1 MALRLTKTSLP
12 ALDVVS
18 DVDPALTRYHAENEI
33 VTAFGARAGIAL
45 GGTDLT
51 AYRQLFTET
60 GALENPH
67 RRYQVRKLLLEHGL
81 ASLRSASD
89 KRATELLLAMAWGA
103 VISLEAE
110 PAEPVLLN
118 YAGVLLYELWALD
131 AARALFLA
139 AQRLDP
145 ELPHLERN
153 LKGVSDRNR
162 SGNHRKLAFH
172 PALVD
177 LTKRAK
183 RVAARAK
190 PAEGLRL
197 SLCMIV
203 RDEED
208 MLPRTL
214 EAAKRA
220 VDEIIIVDTGSQD
233 STIEIAKSFG
243 ATVIEREWTGSFSDA
258 RNVSLEAATGDWFIY
273 LDADEVLVTE
283 DVEKLRGLL
292 GQTWRE
298 AFFLHETNFTG
309 TEEAG
314 LSVVHSALRLF
325 RNRPEYRFRGRLHE
339 QIAVHLPAYLPE
351 RLAQSPVRV
360 NHYGYLGVV
369 RDAKDKSRRN
379 IDLLLAQERESAP
392 GSLNSFFH
400 YNLGSEYFAVGEI
413 DKALDEYEQGYEKLK
428 IDGTYG
434 HEYIPSLMIRSV
446 KALRAAG
453 RNDDAIERADVGLAH
468 FPGYTDLVY
477 EQGLASIALDRPNDA
492 ATYLER
498 AIEMGDAPSKYTAI
512 VGAGTFLPR
521 IVLATMH
528 LNRRQTDPGLQHLR
542 WCVENHPEYIGT
554 VHPYATA
561 LLQSGEPAD
570 AVIADVEQRFTRLP
584 AASRFML
591 GTALFEQGQAVAAE
605 TQFRVVLEK
614 QPHSGAARAALVESL
629 LYQRRYRE
637 AAEEAKATDADSAA
651 AVITVRSELF
661 ARLLDGDLDGTDDAL
676 SRAGRVGLSE
686 HEQQLFKAWL
696 GEARGEPHA
705 APPAAAVPL
714 LSRMLES
721 LLRVR
726 DFENFEKL
734 VPLLNMTPLAERER
748 HELLAQMYLRRGF
761 LRSAGREWMAV
772 CERQP
777 DVRALV
783 GLAHVALANGQSA
796 AAKTFA
802 ENALAL
808 DPENETA
815 RKIAAASSEPVPA

>member
-12 ALDVVS
+12 AVDVAA
-18 DVDPALTRYHAENEI
+18 DADPVLALYHAETEI
-33 VTAFGARAGIAL
+33 VNAFSARAGIAL
-45 GGTDLT
+45 GATDLA
-51 AYRQLFTET
+51 AYRQLFPET
-60 GALENPH
+60 GVIENPH

-81 ASLRSASD
+81 ASLRGARD

-103 VISLEAE
+103 ITALEAE
-110 PAEPVLLN
+110 PSEPVLIN
-118 YAGVLLYELWALD
+118 YAGVILYELWALD
-131 AARALFLA
+131 GARALFLA

-145 ELPHLERN
+145 ELPHLDRN
-153 LKGVSDRNR
+153 LKEVSNRNR
-162 SGNHRKLAFH
+162 SGAHKKLAFH
-172 PALVD
+172 PALAD

-183 RVAARAK
+183 RVASRAK
-190 PAEGLRL
+190 PAEGMRL

-214 EAAKRA
+214 EAAKGA

-258 RNVSLEAATGDWFIY
+258 RNVSLDAATGDWFLY

-309 TEEAG
+309 TEDAG

-413 DKALDEYEQGYEKLK
+413 DKALEEYEQGYDKLK
-428 IDGTYG
+428 IDRTFG
-434 HEYIPSLMIRSV
+434 HEYVPSLFIRSV
-446 KALRAAG
+446 KTFRAAG
-453 RNDDAIERADVGLAH
+453 RNEDAIARADVGLEY

-477 EQGLASIALDRPNDA
+477 EQGLASIALDRPNEGA
-492 ATYLER
+492 AYLER
-498 AIEMGDAPSKYTAI
+498 AIKMGDAPSKYTAI

-521 IVLATMH
+521 IILGTLH
-528 LNRRQTDPGLQHLR
+528 LNRRQTELGLQHLR
-542 WCVENHPEYIGT
+542 WCVENCPEYVGT
-554 VHPYATA
+554 VHPYASG
-561 LLQSGEPAD
+561 LLQLGEPAE
-570 AVIADVEQRFTRLP
+570 AVVADVERSFTKLTV
-584 AASRFML
+584 ASRFML
-591 GTALFEQGQAVAAE
+591 GMALYEQGQAAAAE
-605 TQFRVVLEK
+605 TQFRVALEK

-629 LYQRRYRE
+629 LYQRRYGE
-637 AAEEAKATDADSAA
+637 AADEAKATEEDSPA

-661 ARLLDGDLDGTDDAL
+661 ARLLAEDLDGTDEAL
-676 SRAGRVGLSE
+676 SRAGRVGLPE
-686 HEQQLFKAWL
+686 NEQQLYKAWL

-705 APPAAAVPL
+705 APTAAAVPL

-721 LLRVR
+721 LLRVQ

-734 VPLLNMTPLAERER
+734 VSLLSTTPLAERER

-761 LRSAGREWMAV
+761 LRSAGREWMVV
-772 CERQP
+772 CEQQP

-783 GLAHVALANGQSA
+783 GLAQVALVNGQSA
-796 AAKTFA
+796 AANTFA
-802 ENALAL
+802 ENALTL
-808 DPENETA
+808 DPKNETA
-815 RKIAAASSEPVPA
+815 QKLAAVSRQPAHA